1 MKLTHIRVVAEAQDA
16 EGKTTF
22 VDVAVRKRDLDFDII
37 NLLEEKANG
46 TYSDESLPDGFE
58 HSDAVGG

>member
-1 MKLTHIRVVAEAQDA
+1 MKLTHIRVVAEAQDH

-46 TYSDESLPDGFE
+46 TYSDEPLPDGFE